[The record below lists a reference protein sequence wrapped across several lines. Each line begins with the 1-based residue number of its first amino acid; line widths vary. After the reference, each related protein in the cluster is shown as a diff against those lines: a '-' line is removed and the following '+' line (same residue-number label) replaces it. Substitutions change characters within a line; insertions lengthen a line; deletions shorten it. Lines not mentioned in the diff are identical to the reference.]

1 MKKVAFTLVII
12 LLVITT
18 VVNMG
23 FFVRDSFFYNM
34 EDIPEGKFL
43 FASMSPDPYQTFTVQ
58 IYMISKENGADDGIK
73 AVCINNATR
82 EKRTIY
88 WQTGKTNAMVSWD
101 NNFVVNIDDISIDVR
116 NQEYDW
122 RYPKVVEI

>member
-1 MKKVAFTLVII
+1 MKKVAFALVII

-88 WQTGKTNAMVSWD
+88 WQTGKTNALVSW
-101 NNFVVNIDDISIDVR
+101 VPS
-116 NQEYDW
+116 
-122 RYPKVVEI
+122 